1 MSNILD
7 QHDNYSIQGNTI
19 TFQPTPPSTFVRSI
33 IYIVTV
39 VSSLIPILIVIGAVQ
54 SGNGFKFGHFI
65 GIGLNGLIIY
75 YLLRISLWNTF
86 GKEQITI
93 EEKEINYSADYGW
106 FKDKIKTTETSKTEF
121 AILPVGYEEDGL
133 GVIVILSENKQIKL
147 ATKLPLDPLDKIATE
162 LNIIAKEKPNP

>member
-7 QHDNYSIQGNTI
+7 QHDNYSIQGDKI

-33 IYIVTV
+33 IYIITII
-39 VSSLIPILIVIGAVQ
+39 SSLIPILIVIGVVQ

-86 GKEQITI
+86 GKEEITI
-93 EEKEINYSADYGW
+93 EATEINYSADYGW
-106 FKDKIKTTETSKTEF
+106 FKDKIKSTETTKSEF

-133 GVIVILSENKQIKL
+133 GVIVIQSENNQIKL
-147 ATKLPLDPLDKIATE
+147 ASKLPLEVLESLVTE
-162 LNIIAKEKPNP
+162 LNALANKKTNP